1 VDAILVAG
9 LLAGFGIAV
18 QVGAITVLIMTLSA
32 HHSLRTG
39 LAAGL
44 GTATADGLYALL
56 AATAGAGVAAL
67 LRPIAGPMRWTA
79 AAVLALIAVRGVT
92 GAVRGWERMRR
103 SAAADGGAGS
113 SSVEDGGAG
122 DGGAAVADPRYE
134 AAAAGP
140 VPEATPVRRPLGAY
154 VQVFGLTLLN
164 PLTIIYFS
172 VLVLGLHDGGSW
184 SLPDAAVFVLA
195 AFAASA
201 CWQSVLALGGA
212 LIGRALTGARGRL
225 GTALVGNAVI
235 VLLAVHLVAG

>member
-1 VDAILVAG
+1 MGGILVAG

-39 LAAGL
+39 LAAGM

-56 AATAGAGVAAL
+56 AATAGAGMAAL

-79 AAVLALIAVRGVT
+79 AAVLVLIAVKGL
-92 GAVRGWERMRR
+92 
-103 SAAADGGAGS
+103 GGALRSRRTAVVGA
-113 SSVEDGGAG
+113 SVI
-122 DGGAAVADPRYE
+122 E
-134 AAAAGP
+134 AAEADVP
-140 VPEATPVRRPLGAY
+140 VRRRPLGAY
-154 VQVFGLTLLN
+154 LQVLGLTLLN

-172 VLVLGLHDGGSW
+172 VLVLGLHNGRTW
-184 SLPDAAVFVLA
+184 SVADAAVFVLA

-201 CWQSVLALGGA
+201 CWQSVLAFGGA

-225 GTALVGNAVI
+225 VSALVGNAVI
-235 VLLAVHLVAG
+235 ALLAVHLLVG